1 VVTPK
6 ALHEEFVVRAAK
18 AGKHVLCEKPMVPT
32 AAACERMIA
41 ACADAGRKLMVAYRA
56 RYEPYNLTA
65 IDLCRK
71 GELGAIKL
79 VTSDHGRQLDPDDSA
94 DQWRMSKALA
104 GGGSLVDVG
113 IYSLQAA
120 RYLTGEEPVE
130 VRGLV
135 HSTPGDSRFRE
146 VEETC
151 LFQLR
156 FRSGALASCSSSYGH
171 ADVKRIQVIGADA
184 TLELDP
190 ATDYYER
197 KMWLRT
203 KEEERQLEL
212 EDKNQFAAE
221 MDHMAECV
229 LTGGAPRT
237 PGEEGLRDVRIMEAI
252 YASAAEREVVQL

>member
-1 VVTPK
+1 
-6 ALHEEFVVRAAK
+6 
-18 AGKHVLCEKPMVPT
+18 
-32 AAACERMIA
+32 
-41 ACADAGRKLMVAYRA
+41 
-56 RYEPYNLTA
+56 
-65 IDLCRK
+65 
-71 GELGAIKL
+71 
-79 VTSDHGRQLDPDDSA
+79 
-94 DQWRMSKALA
+94 MSRALA

-135 HSTPGDSRFRE
+135 RSTPGDARFRE

-156 FRSGALASCSSSYGH
+156 FPSGALASCSSSYGH
-171 ADVKRIQVIGADA
+171 AEVKRIQVMGADA

-190 ATDYYER
+190 ATDYHER

-212 EDKNQFAAE
+212 EDANQFAAE
-221 MDHMAECV
+221 MDHMAECT
-229 LTGGAPRT
+229 LTGGTPKT
-237 PGEEGLRDVRIMEAI
+237 PGEEGLQDVRIMEAI
-252 YASAAEREVVQL
+252 YASAKEREVVQL